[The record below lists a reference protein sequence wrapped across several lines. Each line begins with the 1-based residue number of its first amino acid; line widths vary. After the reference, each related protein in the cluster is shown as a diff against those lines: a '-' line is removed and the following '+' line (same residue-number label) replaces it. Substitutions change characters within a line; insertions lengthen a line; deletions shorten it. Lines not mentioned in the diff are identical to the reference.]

1 VSFDRAFLLSSAPA
15 LVLALAVAGLVFVL
29 AAVPARAR
37 PLTGLRGAE
46 RQRALASRL
55 DFSVIEPCM
64 RQLAA
69 WLSVLEPSPS
79 RSVPTEWGPL
89 RKVRGRYRAWQERQ
103 ILSSG
108 TAWGLDV
115 EELAALLLM
124 SALVCAF
131 LGGLLSQLTGR
142 GWLGFLPGALFGV
155 ALPNLQLS
163 SIIAARLKVAARALP
178 AAIDV
183 AALCMSAGAD
193 FPQALRLVV
202 QGNDDLIARELG
214 HVLSMLEVGRT
225 RRVAFEELALRLPAP
240 AVCDLVRALIQADEK
255 GNPLVEVLQNQ
266 ARMSRMRRSVAAEEA
281 AARAGVL
288 MIVPLML
295 LMGTIL
301 LLLLGPFIATGAGL

>member
-1 VSFDRAFLLSSAPA
+1 
-15 LVLALAVAGLVFVL
+15 LALALAGAALIFVL
-29 AAVPARAR
+29 ASVPAKAR

-55 DFSVIEPCM
+55 DFSLIEPCM

-69 WLSVLEPSPS
+69 WLCALDLAL
-79 RSVPTEWGPL
+79 RAAPTEWGSL
-89 RKVRGRYRAWQERQ
+89 RKLRGRYRAWQERQ
-103 ILSSG
+103 LLSSG

-115 EELAALLLM
+115 DELGALLVM
-124 SALVCAF
+124 TSLVCALF
-131 LGGLLSQLTGR
+131 GGLLSHLTGR
-142 GWLGFLPGALFGV
+142 GWAWVVPAALFGV

-163 SIIAARLKVAARALP
+163 SIIAARLKVASRALP

-183 AALCMSAGAD
+183 AALCMSAGGD

-240 AVCDLVRALIQADEK
+240 AVADLVRALVQADEK
-255 GNPLVEVLQNQ
+255 GNPLAEVLQNQ

-301 LLLLGPFIATGAGL
+301 LLLLGPFIANGGGL

>member
-1 VSFDRAFLLSSAPA
+1 MSFDREVSFRWAPA
-15 LVLALAVAGLVFVL
+15 LALALGGAALIFVL
-29 AAVPARAR
+29 AGVPAKER

-55 DFSVIEPCM
+55 DFSLIEPCM
-64 RQLAA
+64 RKLAA
-69 WLSVLEPSPS
+69 WLSIFYFESSSGPA
-79 RSVPTEWGPL
+79 TEWGRL
-89 RKVRGRYRAWQERQ
+89 RKFLGRYRASQERQ

-115 EELAALLLM
+115 DELAALSLM
-124 SALVCAF
+124 SALLCAL
-131 LGGLLSQLTGR
+131 LGGLLAYLTGR
-142 GWLGFLPGALFGV
+142 GGQWVVPAALFGV

-163 SIIAARLKVAARALP
+163 SIISARLKVASRALP
-178 AAIDV
+178 SAIDV
-183 AALCMSAGAD
+183 AALGMSAGAD

-202 QGNDDLIARELG
+202 HGNDDLIARELG
-214 HVLSMLEVGRT
+214 HVLSMLELGRT

-240 AVCDLVRALIQADEK
+240 AVCDFVRALIQADEK
-255 GNPLVEVLQNQ
+255 GNPLAEVLQNQ

-301 LLLLGPFIATGAGL
+301 LLLLGPFIATGGGL